1 MPCMVQENSAPR
13 GSRFLIAIIGRTNVG
28 KSMLLNALVGEKVSI
43 TSERPGTTTDTVV
56 KHYELT
62 PFGPVT
68 FYDTAGLDDATDD
81 KLSAKRIAATMKV
94 LYRADMALL
103 VIDDSGI
110 GAEERDILKLL
121 KNLNMP
127 YIIVGNKCEEGRPR
141 GADIYVSA
149 RQRNGIYDL
158 KSLIVSRIPKDF
170 KKEKKI
176 TTGLFGK
183 GDVVTLVTPIDS
195 SAPKGRMILPQMQVL
210 REILDVGAFSIVTQG
225 ISENILSKSPKVVIT
240 DSQVIEKVAKD
251 VSEDIPLT
259 TFSILY
265 ARAKGNLNT
274 FVKGVHTIDKLRD
287 GDKIMIAEACSHN
300 FQDDDIGRVKI
311 PKMLTEFTGKKL
323 IFDFCTGHDFPDNLQ
338 EYRLIIQCGACM
350 LGAKEVLRRV
360 TECERR
366 CIPITNYGLVI
377 SKVKGVL
384 ERVIEPFRV
393 KDPLP
398 EPSPEPQP
406 AKTDKKK
413 GKEGA

>member
-1 MPCMVQENSAPR
+1 M
-13 GSRFLIAIIGRTNVG
+13 
-28 KSMLLNALVGEKVSI
+28 
-43 TSERPGTTTDTVV
+43 
-56 KHYELT
+56 
-62 PFGPVT
+62 
-68 FYDTAGLDDATDD
+68 
-81 KLSAKRIAATMKV
+81 
-94 LYRADMALL
+94 
-103 VIDDSGI
+103 
-110 GAEERDILKLL
+110 
-121 KNLNMP
+121 
-127 YIIVGNKCEEGRPR
+127 
-141 GADIYVSA
+141 
-149 RQRNGIYDL
+149 
-158 KSLIVSRIPKDF
+158 
-170 KKEKKI
+170 
-176 TTGLFGK
+176 
-183 GDVVTLVTPIDS
+183 
-195 SAPKGRMILPQMQVL
+195 
-210 REILDVGAFSIVTQG
+210 
-225 ISENILSKSPKVVIT
+225 
-240 DSQVIEKVAKD
+240 IEKVAKD
-251 VSEDIPLT
+251 VPEDIPLT

-393 KDPLP
+393 KDPVS
-398 EPSPEPQP
+398 EVSPEPQP

-413 GKEGA
+413 GKEGD